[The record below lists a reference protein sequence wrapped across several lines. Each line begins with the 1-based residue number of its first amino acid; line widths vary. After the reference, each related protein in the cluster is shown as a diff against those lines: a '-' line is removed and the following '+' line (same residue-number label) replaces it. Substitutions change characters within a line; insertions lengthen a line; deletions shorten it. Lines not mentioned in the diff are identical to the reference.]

1 MCHQLEDKSIFLI
14 FEAQNMSGRPPVQPN
29 LMYSGEIK
37 SFNEVLLS
45 HLKISWDQLVVD
57 ARAQTQSF
65 ALKTGA
71 KLFWTFRHQKK
82 KWGIKSQMWKVEQ
95 RGEKTP
101 EIVLEWE
108 MVQYC
113 YWCLSVSICL
123 SRYYILDFKFYW
135 KNLHFTRRTKL
146 QSNRLVL
153 FLNFFNTLQ
162 GLVFWMGRRIGLLT
176 SQPDQLPKMGRGPS
190 SLETCFLSTLM
201 ASKPG
206 WWGEKGRQDLS
217 EQNVID
223 FLLVPLL
230 ERERE
235 GGQTEMISRQSCD
248 CLPLFTLNLPP

>member
-1 MCHQLEDKSIFLI
+1 MENGSIFLK
-14 FEAQNMSGRPPVQPN
+14 FKESRWQEG
-29 LMYSGEIK
+29 
-37 SFNEVLLS
+37 
-45 HLKISWDQLVVD
+45 
-57 ARAQTQSF
+57 
-65 ALKTGA
+65 
-71 KLFWTFRHQKK
+71 
-82 KWGIKSQMWKVEQ
+82 
-95 RGEKTP
+95 
-101 EIVLEWE
+101 
-108 MVQYC
+108 
-113 YWCLSVSICL
+113 CLSVSICL
-123 SRYYILDFKFYW
+123 SRYYILVSKFYW
-135 KNLHFTRRTKL
+135 KNLHFTRRTKFAK
-146 QSNRLVL
+146 QYIDP
-153 FLNFFNTLQ
+153 FFEIFFNTLQ

>member
-1 MCHQLEDKSIFLI
+1 
-14 FEAQNMSGRPPVQPN
+14 MSGRPPVQPN

-153 FLNFFNTLQ
+153 FLNFLILCRDLFSGWGDVLDYLQ
-162 GLVFWMGRRIGLLT
+162 VSPTNSQKWGGAPLPWRPVFY
-176 SQPDQLPKMGRGPS
+176 QL
-190 SLETCFLSTLM
+190 
-201 ASKPG
+201 
-206 WWGEKGRQDLS
+206 
-217 EQNVID
+217 
-223 FLLVPLL
+223 
-230 ERERE
+230 
-235 GGQTEMISRQSCD
+235 
-248 CLPLFTLNLPP
+248 